1 MLTEIRLTHIRQ
13 HDHYDKDPTAKDEVL
28 TLSRWLMLEVYED
41 FSSNCI
47 NTPYTQRKS
56 EQRHLLGEVSLTV
69 NDRYSPVDI
78 RQYLK
83 PEDAEEQ
90 PYSMK
95 KGVQRTR
102 EQTNKLLDNMKVIR
116 DMIPELSQI
125 FPCYMN
131 EDHQHLIGMVLRRE
145 CNPLN

>member
-1 MLTEIRLTHIRQ
+1 MRISAVIVSIHLT
-13 HDHYDKDPTAKDEVL
+13 
-28 TLSRWLMLEVYED
+28 
-41 FSSNCI
+41 
-47 NTPYTQRKS
+47 
-56 EQRHLLGEVSLTV
+56 
-69 NDRYSPVDI
+69 PVDV

-95 KGVQRTR
+95 KGVQLTR

-145 CNPLN
+145 CTPLN